1 MRCVP
6 EGDYEAWQLDGPDG
20 ELIVCLPSGGLAIW
34 SARPA

>member
-1 MRCVP
+1 M
-6 EGDYEAWQLDGPDG
+6 DGPDG